1 VPTSLVNPAAGS
13 DTAIVQ
19 HKLRHSSHPAG
30 NDLRYCCRVNIN
42 IDIGVIGGSGI
53 YALDEIDNP
62 RQVKVKT
69 PYGDP
74 SAPLIC
80 GLLNG
85 RSIAFIA
92 RHGEGHRIA
101 PANIPARANIYALKS
116 LGARM
121 VISCS
126 AVGSL
131 REDYRPG
138 DLVVPDQIVD
148 RTNGMRP
155 ASFFDAGI
163 VVHVPFGDPY
173 CDYLRRALTAAA
185 RDITSASVH
194 ESGTYCCM
202 EGPQFSTRAESNLYR
217 SWGMD
222 IIGMTALPEAKLARE
237 AELCFAALALVTDYD
252 CWRAGEEA
260 VTATTVA
267 EVMSRNAANAKLT
280 VGRLVDTV
288 DIARTCACHE
298 TLASSI
304 ITSLE
309 AVPLVVRSELA
320 LFTDKYIPSGRA

>member
-1 VPTSLVNPAAGS
+1 
-13 DTAIVQ
+13 
-19 HKLRHSSHPAG
+19 
-30 NDLRYCCRVNIN
+30 
-42 IDIGVIGGSGI
+42 
-53 YALDEIDNP
+53 
-62 RQVKVKT
+62 
-69 PYGDP
+69 
-74 SAPLIC
+74 
-80 GLLNG
+80 
-85 RSIAFIA
+85 
-92 RHGEGHRIA
+92 
-101 PANIPARANIYALKS
+101 
-116 LGARM
+116 
-121 VISCS
+121 
-126 AVGSL
+126 
-131 REDYRPG
+131 
-138 DLVVPDQIVD
+138 
-148 RTNGMRP
+148 
-155 ASFFDAGI
+155 
-163 VVHVPFGDPY
+163 
-173 CDYLRRALTAAA
+173 
-185 RDITSASVH
+185 
-194 ESGTYCCM
+194 M